1 MDDLRSPQR
10 LPDLGSGGSPRSRA
24 SMAETLQQAL
34 RALGQDG
41 ASLTPETLA
50 QLAQRAGFTDERQV
64 QDLARMVGMNAT
76 AATGDPQH
84 IVFAVGD
91 TECAFPAEAVQGV
104 ERVSDIAQVPN
115 TVSWVLGIIH
125 LHGAIVSVVDLR
137 AFFGMPAQPLTPRT
151 RLLVVTHRDMTIGF
165 VVDAVTEMR
174 SLDTA
179 DVSTAPQ
186 SVIPA
191 WGTPYVQRPLN
202 IQGRSVLLLDP
213 ASLLFAEKMHQYRAD
228 FT

>member
-1 MDDLRSPQR
+1 
-10 LPDLGSGGSPRSRA
+10 
-24 SMAETLQQAL
+24 MAETLQQAL

-41 ASLTPETLA
+41 ANLTPETLA
-50 QLAQRAGFTDERQV
+50 QLAQRAGLTDERQV
-64 QDLARMVGMNAT
+64 QDLARMVGMNAAT
-76 AATGDPQH
+76 AAGEPQH

-91 TECAFPAEAVQGV
+91 IECAFPAEAVQGV

-137 AFFGMPAQPLTPRT
+137 AFFGMPAQSLTPRT
-151 RLLVVTHRDMTIGF
+151 RLLVITHRDMTIGF
-165 VVDAVTEMR
+165 VVDGVTEMR
-174 SLDTA
+174 SLDAA

-191 WGTPYVQRPLN
+191 WVTPYVQRPLN

-213 ASLLFAEKMHQYRAD
+213 ASLLLADKMHQYRAD